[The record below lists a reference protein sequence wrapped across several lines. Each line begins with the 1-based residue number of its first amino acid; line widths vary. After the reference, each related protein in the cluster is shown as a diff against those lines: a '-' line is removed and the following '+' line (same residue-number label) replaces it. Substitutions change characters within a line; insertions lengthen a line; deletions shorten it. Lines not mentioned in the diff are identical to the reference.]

1 MPSLVGI
8 DGKEKMS
15 KSLGNAIYL
24 SDTEEDVGKKVMS
37 MYTDPN
43 RIRATDPGRVE
54 GNPVF
59 IYHELFNSDRDEVEQ
74 LKIRYRAGQVG
85 DVEVKIRLQT
95 ALNRFLSPIRAR
107 RSRYADEPEIVS
119 EILSH
124 GRSKAQAEARENL
137 RLTRE
142 AMGMVYS
149 HVLTLNRRVSR

>member
-1 MPSLVGI
+1 MCREIARRFNDLYGKVFPEPQALIGEVPSLVGI

-74 LKIRYRAGQVG
+74 LKIRY
-85 DVEVKIRLQT
+85 
-95 ALNRFLSPIRAR
+95 
-107 RSRYADEPEIVS
+107 
-119 EILSH
+119 
-124 GRSKAQAEARENL
+124 
-137 RLTRE
+137 
-142 AMGMVYS
+142 
-149 HVLTLNRRVSR
+149 